1 MNVYIL
7 KCYIHNIPI
16 ICFFFLF
23 FPFPYSFFSLL
34 SFSLRM
40 MENNHY
46 KQFMINYDTRNK
58 DSNENVN
65 WHSISF
71 PLIAQS
77 FTFNTIFW
85 HLFDRQSHVSFYQSR
100 IGIRVSTKKY
110 KHQNKNV
117 SYLSVI
123 FTRYNIYS
131 ILIYIV
137 CMLAFYFFNKKAGL
151 FLLNFLL
158 TSIQKNSCYY
168 FKEHNE
174 YWKTVI
180 VLFVYVLL
188 QVFVVC
194 DFKIMHS

>member
-1 MNVYIL
+1 MFIFSSVTFITFL
-7 KCYIHNIPI
+7 SIV
-16 ICFFFLF
+16 FFIFSS
-23 FPFPYSFFSLL
+23 FPLVSFHFSLFPYEWWKIIIY
-34 SFSLRM
+34 R
-40 MENNHY
+40 
-46 KQFMINYDTRNK
+46 QFMINYDTRNK

-85 HLFDRQSHVSFYQSR
+85 HLFDRQSHVSFCQSR
-100 IGIRVSTKKY
+100 IRIRVSTKKY

-131 ILIYIV
+131 ILIYNV
-137 CMLAFYFFNKKAGL
+137 CMLAFYFFNEKAGL

-188 QVFVVC
+188 KVFVVC